1 MKIYKLL
8 GLIIAISVSQYAISK
23 NKLKPYPLDV
33 FAQRSS
39 ISNIELSPNGKKLAL
54 LRISEKEGNPVL
66 EIYDSNNLNK
76 TPFRLNAKPME
87 VTSYGWISDDDIIL
101 NLRQKVRKKI
111 SGFNQGVYEF
121 KIAKLDLRKN
131 KIKSIDELGAQIVNL
146 LPNEPDKIIFGI
158 NAPKKSGQKIPRSI
172 RPKSYYELN
181 LKTNA
186 KKLLLRAK
194 ISLST
199 ISFDGS
205 GNPRFGFGFDR
216 SNKEVVS
223 YYREID
229 SKKWQE
235 IHRNH
240 EDSFESF
247 RIQGVDNTK
256 PDTLL
261 VIAHNGE
268 NTASLWE
275 FNIKSKSFGEKIYG
289 RSDVNIG
296 RLVRHSDSWNKPDEF
311 AGLAYSLDKTYYE
324 FFDGGE
330 QALRK
335 QLEKLIPFSHSF
347 GITSRS
353 RDSKS
358 MVVTNSGP
366 QDPGT
371 YYLVKD
377 GILTTIGTRNPRV
390 KKEDLAKVEYIKY
403 KARDGKLIRAFITI
417 PHGEGPFPTIV
428 LPHGGPFVSEVI
440 GYDEW
445 GQMLAN
451 NGYLVIQPQYRGSRG
466 FGLEFYKSSFINGGQ
481 GGYAMQDDKDDGVK
495 YLIKKNLADPKRVAM
510 FGWSY
515 GGYAALVAA
524 SRADQLYQCVLA
536 GAAVTDPMMQVN
548 YYRSQ
553 MSGASKIEQESMWM
567 DSISPIDEVEKVNVP
582 ILLIHG
588 NVDQRVPPEHAKRYL
603 KELEKY
609 NKPHEYLEL
618 DGADHFS
625 NTLFYHHKIK
635 LYETMIDYL
644 KNKCG
649 PGGL

>member
-1 MKIYKLL
+1 MKIYKLTL
-8 GLIIAISVSQYAISK
+8 LIIALTVSQFAMSK
-23 NKLKPYPLDV
+23 NKLEPYPLDV

-39 ISNIELSPNGKKLAL
+39 LSSIELSPNGKKLAL
-54 LRISEKEGNPVL
+54 LRISEKEGNPIL
-66 EIYDSNNLNK
+66 EIYDTNDLTKPPYRVDAN
-76 TPFRLNAKPME
+76 PME
-87 VTSYGWISDDDIIL
+87 VTGYGWVSDNDIIL

-111 SGFNQGVYEF
+111 DGFNQGVYGG

-131 KIKSIDELGAQIVNL
+131 KIKSIDEIGAQIVNL

-158 NAPKKSGQKIPRSI
+158 LAPKKKGEKVPRSI
-172 RPKSYYELN
+172 RPRSYYELN
-181 LKTNA
+181 LKTGVQ
-186 KKLLLRAK
+186 KLLLRAK

-199 ISFDGS
+199 INFDGN
-205 GNPRFGFGFDR
+205 GNPRYGFGFDR
-216 SNKEVVS
+216 SKKEFVY
-223 YYREID
+223 YYREIN

-235 IHRNH
+235 IFRQH

-247 RIQGVDNTK
+247 SVQGLDTTK
-256 PDTLL
+256 ADTLL

-268 NTASLWE
+268 NTQALWE
-275 FNIKSKSFGEKIYG
+275 FDIKTKSFGEKIYG
-289 RSDVNIG
+289 RSDVDIRG
-296 RLVRHSDSWNKPDEF
+296 LVRHSDYWNKPDEF
-311 AGLAYSLDKTYYE
+311 SGLAYSLDKTHYE
-324 FFDGGE
+324 YFDGQE
-330 QALRK
+330 KALRE
-335 QLEKLIPFSHSF
+335 QLEKLVPFSHSVR
-347 GITSRS
+347 ISSRS

-358 MVVTNSGP
+358 MIVNNSGP

-377 GILTTIGTRNPRV
+377 GVLSTIGTRNPRV

-403 KARDGKLIRAFITI
+403 KARDGKIIRAFATI

-428 LPHGGPFVSEVI
+428 MPHGGPFVQEVV

-451 NGYLVIQPQYRGSRG
+451 NGYLVLQPQYRGSRG
-466 FGLEFYKSSFINGGQ
+466 FGLDFYKSSFVDGGQ
-481 GGYAMQDDKDDGVK
+481 GGFSMQDDKDDGVK
-495 YLIKKNLADPKRVAM
+495 YLIKKKLADPKRVAM

-524 SRADQLYQCVLA
+524 TRTDQLYQCVLA
-536 GAAVTDPMMQVN
+536 GAAVSDTMMQVN
-548 YYRSQ
+548 YYRSRI
-553 MSGASKIEQESMWM
+553 SGAGKIEQERMWI
-567 DSISPIDEVEKVNVP
+567 DSISPINEVEKVNVP

-588 NVDQRVPPEHAKRYL
+588 SVDQRVPPEHAKKYL
-603 KELEKY
+603 KELKKY

-618 DGADHFS
+618 EGADHFS